1 MSSLPVCSYELSLS
15 GMVYFWDTRP
25 LPSSKEGVSD
35 SDPSLDKRTTDIPST
50 FLHLD
55 TVWKPFLYV
64 SLPRGDNPG
73 DFGASRISFK
83 ERHHLGT
90 PFPQSASLNSFDIIM

>member
-1 MSSLPVCSYELSLS
+1 MCRVSRIPLLLLSVL

-25 LPSSKEGVSD
+25 LPSSKEGASD
-35 SDPSLDKRTTDIPST
+35 SDSLINRISDLPTT

-73 DFGASRISFK
+73 DFGATRISFK
-83 ERHHLGT
+83 EKHHTGA
-90 PFPQSASLNSFDIIM
+90 SALQ